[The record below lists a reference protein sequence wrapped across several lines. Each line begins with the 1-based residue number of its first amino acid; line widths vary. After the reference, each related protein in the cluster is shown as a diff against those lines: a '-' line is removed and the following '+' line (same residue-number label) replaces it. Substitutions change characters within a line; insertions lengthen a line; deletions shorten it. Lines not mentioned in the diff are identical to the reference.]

1 MWFVIVSFLFLSQ
14 CKAGKVD
21 TSVQSG
27 KVADIKAWA
36 GIQLHFI
43 PCVSHSWN
51 RQIMK
56 GTQTN
61 EREERRDRLADLFFF
76 FLREI
81 NPVNSMERCLEFCKA
96 HLELIPHIQTLC
108 FPRLVFPSSAF
119 PF

>member
-27 KVADIKAWA
+27 KVADIKARA

-51 RQIMK
+51 QQIMK

-61 EREERRDRLADLFFF
+61 EREERRDRLADFLFFF
-76 FLREI
+76 FKRNKSCKLHGKVPRVLQGTFRVDSTH
-81 NPVNSMERCLEFCKA
+81 PNSL
-96 HLELIPHIQTLC
+96 
-108 FPRLVFPSSAF
+108 FP
-119 PF
+119 

>member
-1 MWFVIVSFLFLSQ
+1 MGFVIVSFLFLSQ

-27 KVADIKAWA
+27 KVTDIKARA

-51 RQIMK
+51 QQIMK

-61 EREERRDRLADLFFF
+61 EREERRDRHADFLFFF
-76 FLREI
+76 FKRNKSCKLHGKVPRVLQGTFRVDSTH
-81 NPVNSMERCLEFCKA
+81 PNSL
-96 HLELIPHIQTLC
+96 
-108 FPRLVFPSSAF
+108 FP
-119 PF
+119 